1 MGLKDVPSSFVPDSE
16 EDLRFAVT
24 SFFRELGFDAAEI
37 SFEDHFTIQLGH
49 NLLSVEWKKGR
60 EHDPVTG
67 RSDVWLT
74 RNGRSLAIVETKRPD
89 HKLTDDDAWQGISY
103 ARLIKEVAPFV
114 ILTNGRDT
122 RVYETLAAELRP
134 LEDPTASSWHQGGQ
148 QVPTVEDDLR
158 YLAARTLIGVNPGT
172 LRSFCQS
179 EVNEQLADIRGPV
192 NERKPYIP
200 NVYVDR
206 AEVMSHLDA
215 WLLTDLPC
223 FALVGESGFG
233 KTNIVAN
240 TAETSVRDRLTLFYR
255 ALRLPREGFLPRLTS
270 DFEWEF
276 HQQRGPAYVVERFDA
291 IARAQGQLFTI
302 FLDGL
307 DEFPGER
314 EVLKTEL
321 LDLVSRL
328 RGTSIRLCVSCKT
341 YDWADFVIDSGQSYN
356 RLATSTYPAHATVLQ
371 PNWEDIP
378 DPKRVGVM
386 VGPFTDAERD
396 TAYSKYQS
404 VFVLQG
410 SLRGDAAEQSRSPW
424 LLRLAAEVY
433 GHSTQDVPS
442 DLSGRDLFALHLR
455 RHFPTQG
462 GRAPA
467 ERILAELA
475 KLSVQSAM
483 RMVTR
488 GDLSAHVSWVEANA
502 KAFEH
507 LVRVGMI
514 VVTEAES
521 GIEQLT
527 FNPEQLRA
535 FAYSMLAEEWPAK
548 PPADVAKAVAN
559 LANTQL
565 GFEVVEFYLTGVD
578 RGKSPLLEELA
589 ALDLP
594 LFAQVTEEIQPR
606 APLGGWWDERERT
619 KYIERLVES
628 YSSISRRYF
637 LELVTRME
645 PGQSGDVGAL
655 LFDGSYS
662 LRIRTPE
669 FPELLTTLDEVQKAR
684 LRDPASRWQ
693 QLQELKAGTTVYS
706 DLPHQG
712 RYLPQ
717 KVAWDR
723 VRQAVSRVITSRM
736 LNESSA
742 PALLRERAWE
752 LLTEQPITLAGCPP
766 VSSFWQE
773 MGFPDQGAVASAQP
787 TDLLR
792 RSTELLL
799 RFAELVSASSP
810 QCARS
815 QAILFRDAIRLHHA
829 LKQLAEASLGL
840 EPRAFGLDEYFG
852 YLAGK
857 ELESARTIIE
867 ALLPAILAS
876 CRALMDTNLSG
887 VRDLFKFYVLS
898 DASLLVQV
906 SADPHEGA
914 FRSDFLTVSYALLP
928 TTELPERRLV
938 YACEPKDSLAL
949 VPTERWVLGDQ
960 YTSLGSRFGRARVT
974 LDVGELHIDEPDAYL
989 NITRY
994 PSHHPVLDQ
1003 VYQLIGNEAEYLFGG
1018 GLGEWNEV
1026 GFGSPNNDARD
1037 AWVMHELNDAE
1048 P

>member
-1 MGLKDVPSSFVPDSE
+1 VGLKDVPSSFAPNSE
-16 EDLRFAVT
+16 EDLRFAVA
-24 SFFRELGFDAAEI
+24 SFFRELGFNATEM
-37 SFEDHFTIQLGH
+37 SFEDRFTIQLGH

-103 ARLIKEVAPFV
+103 ARLIKEVPPFV

-134 LEDPTASSWHQGGQ
+134 LEEPTASSWYKGSQ
-148 QVPTVEDDLR
+148 QIPTVADDLR

-179 EVNEQLADIRGPV
+179 EVNEQLADIRGPA

-200 NVYVDR
+200 EVYVER
-206 AEVMSHLDA
+206 AEIMSHFDA

-233 KTNIVAN
+233 KTNIMAN
-240 TAETSVRDRLTLFYR
+240 TAEASVRDRLTLFYR
-255 ALRLPREGFLPRLTS
+255 ALRLPREGFLARLTS

-276 HQQRGPAYVVERFDA
+276 HQQRGPAYVAERFDA
-291 IARAQGQLFTI
+291 IARVQGQLFTI

-307 DEFPGER
+307 DEFPGDR
-314 EVLKTEL
+314 EVLKAEL

-328 RGTSIRLCVSCKT
+328 RGTSIRFCVSCKT
-341 YDWADFVIDSGQSYN
+341 YDWADFVIENGQSYN
-356 RLATSTYPAHATVLQ
+356 RLATSTYPAHAAVLQ
-371 PNWEDIP
+371 PNWEDVP

-396 TAYSKYQS
+396 AAYSSYQS

-410 SLRGDAAEQSRSPW
+410 SLRGDAVEQSRSPW

-433 GHSTQDVPS
+433 GHSAQDVPS
-442 DLSGRDLFALHLR
+442 DFSGRELFALHLR
-455 RHFPTQG
+455 RHFPTQKV
-462 GRAPA
+462 RAPA

-475 KLSVQSAM
+475 KLSIQSA
-483 RMVTR
+483 RRVVTK

-502 KAFEH
+502 TAFEH

-527 FNPEQLRA
+527 FNPVQLRA
-535 FAYSMLAEEWPAK
+535 LAYTMLAEEWPAK
-548 PPADVAKAVAN
+548 PPTDVAKAVAT
-559 LANTQL
+559 LASTQL
-565 GFEVVEFYLTGVD
+565 GFEVIEFYLTGVD

-594 LFAQVTEEIQPR
+594 LFAQATEEIQPR
-606 APLGGWWDERERT
+606 APLGGWWDEREHT
-619 KYIERLVES
+619 QYIERLVES

-637 LELVTRME
+637 PELVTRME

-669 FPELLTTLDEVQKAR
+669 FPELLTTLDEAQKAR

-717 KVAWDR
+717 KVAWDH

-736 LNESSA
+736 LDESSA
-742 PALLRERAWE
+742 PALLRERAWD
-752 LLTEQPITLAGCPP
+752 LLTEQPIRIMVCPP
-766 VSSFWQE
+766 VSPFWQE
-773 MGFPDQGAVASAQP
+773 MGFPVLNSVASALP
-787 TDLLR
+787 KDLLERSNDLLR
-792 RSTELLL
+792 R
-799 RFAELVSASSP
+799 FAELASMSSP

-815 QAILFRDAIRLHHA
+815 QAILVRDALRLHHA
-829 LKQLAEASLGL
+829 LKRLAEAGL
-840 EPRAFGLDEYFG
+840 EMEQPAFSLDEYFG
-852 YLAGK
+852 NLMGK
-857 ELESARTIIE
+857 GLESARTIIE
-867 ALLPAILAS
+867 TLLPTVLAS
-876 CRALMDTNLSG
+876 YRALMDTNLSG
-887 VRDLFKFYVLS
+887 VRNLFKFYIHS

-906 SADPHEGA
+906 SPDPHSEVR
-914 FRSDFLTVSYALLP
+914 RSDYLTVSYAILP
-928 TTELPERRLV
+928 TTELPGKWLV

-949 VPTERWVLGDQ
+949 VPTEQWVLGNLH
-960 YTSLGSRFGRARVT
+960 TSWGSRFGRAHVS
-974 LDVGELHIDEPDAYL
+974 LDVGERHIDEPDAYL
-989 NITRY
+989 SVTRY

-1018 GLGEWNEV
+1018 ALGEWSGIE
-1026 GFGSPNNDARD
+1026 FGSPENDSRD
-1037 AWVMHELNDAE
+1037 VWLVHELNEA